1 MRLFNLQKTIKRN
14 MFTKLFSKVGHR
26 KCISPK
32 ITRGEKSWKRFR
44 MQMIRRAHQGWRNKR
59 IGSMQALKIR
69 TQYGRRKPIAQFRR

>member
-14 MFTKLFSKVGHR
+14 MFTKLFSKVGRR

-44 MQMIRRAHQGWRNKR
+44 MQMIRRAHKGWRNKR
-59 IGSMQALKIR
+59 IGGIQSIKIR
-69 TQYGRRKPIAQFRR
+69 LQYGRRKTIPQFRR